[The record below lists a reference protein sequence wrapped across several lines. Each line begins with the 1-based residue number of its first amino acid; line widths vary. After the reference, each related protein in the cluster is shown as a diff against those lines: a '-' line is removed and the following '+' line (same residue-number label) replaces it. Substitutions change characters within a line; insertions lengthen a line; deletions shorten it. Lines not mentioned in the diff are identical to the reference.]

1 MGWSGEFDCD
11 IGSREWKIG
20 LEPRVELEGRV
31 ELEQRVELELRI
43 GCLDPC
49 GSKNEM
55 YEAAGV

>member
-1 MGWSGEFDCD
+1 MERRIWLERRR
-11 IGSREWKIG
+11 REWKIG

-43 GCLDPC
+43 VCLDPC

-55 YEAAGV
+55 YEAAGM